1 MVHGSKKTKFNQ
13 TYTKKFI
20 VNYQFCIDSYQYVPF
35 FVYICG
41 NKIISRQIYGDQ
53 RTKIK
58 KHPSRARYQ
67 AFPPYTGQEALAAE
81 MGLSQALISTYEQR
95 KVLNDDVIERFAKA
109 LNVAPELI
117 KELEE
122 DPVTFIVENNTFE
135 EGSIANISNV
145 SEGNNNTITNNPIEQ
160 IIELNKEKTALYE
173 RMLELEKEKNAL
185 LEKLLEDRK

>member
-1 MVHGSKKTKFNQ
+1 METIEPKLKNTHHGHA
-13 TYTKKFI
+13 
-20 VNYQFCIDSYQYVPF
+20 
-35 FVYICG
+35 
-41 NKIISRQIYGDQ
+41 
-53 RTKIK
+53 IK
-58 KHPSRARYQ
+58 RFRHTLGIK
-67 AFPPYTGQEALAAE
+67 QEALAAE

-122 DPVTFIVENNTFE
+122 DPVTLIIENNTFE

-160 IIELNKEKTALYE
+160 ILELSKEKTILYE
-173 RMLELEKEKNAL
+173 RMLELEKEKSAL